1 MLAGPGVPL
10 AQPGMRAAVVALAT
24 VVALCCG
31 GPASA
36 ESAKRYRPAGGEE
49 ILLVLP
55 DAVTPSASQSPRITD
70 AASAAHH
77 ATELLRIARTTGD
90 ARFLGRA
97 GAVIRPWQ
105 NRAPVPVAI
114 DLIAAELAQQRHEF
128 DAARLSLD
136 RIIAAQPRQLE
147 ARLMRANIGLLTGAF
162 DSARRDCLAVLQA
175 GAAYPGTVCLAPTM
189 TGPGSLDRARRL
201 LAALDVRGENSIA
214 IARWRL
220 MTEAD
225 LALRTG
231 DFRGG
236 TASLERAH
244 ALDRTH
250 EEARTRLA
258 EALLAHGQARL
269 ALALAEAPNPSLARL
284 VVGLRAALA
293 TGHPRAADLR
303 RQVDAS
309 LEQSRRRGAMRHER
323 EEALLALHADHD
335 APRALQLARRNFA
348 RQKDTADLRLLV
360 EAARAAG
367 DREALRT
374 ARDWIETSGFEDRV
388 VAAQLTGATT

>member
-1 MLAGPGVPL
+1 MSL

-24 VVALCCG
+24 AVALFYG

-36 ESAKRYRPAGGEE
+36 ELAKRYRPAGGEK

-55 DAVTPSASQSPRITD
+55 DAVTPSAVQSPRITD
-70 AASAAHH
+70 AASAARH
-77 ATELLRIARTTGD
+77 AAELLRIARATGD

-105 NRAPVPVAI
+105 DRAPAPVAI

-128 DAARLSLD
+128 DAARSSLD
-136 RIIAAQPRQLE
+136 RVLAAQPRQLE

-175 GAAYPGTVCLAPTM
+175 GAAYPGTVCLASAM

-225 LALRTG
+225 LALRADDT
-231 DFRGG
+231 RGG
-236 TASLERAH
+236 IASLERAY
-244 ALDRTH
+244 ALDPTH

-258 EALLAHGQARL
+258 EALMAQGEAGR

-284 VVGLRAALA
+284 VVGLQAALS
-293 TGHPRAADLR
+293 TGHPHAASWR

-309 LEQSRRRGAMRHER
+309 FEQSRRRGGMRHER

-335 APRALQLARRNFA
+335 APWALQLARRNFA

-367 DREALRT
+367 DREALKA
-374 ARDWIETSGFEDRV
+374 ARDWIEASGFEDRV
-388 VAAQLTGATT
+388 VAAQLARAQT

>member
-1 MLAGPGVPL
+1 MRAGPGVSL

-24 VVALCCG
+24 AVALFCG

-55 DAVTPSASQSPRITD
+55 DAVAPAPALSPRITD
-70 AASAAHH
+70 AATAARH
-77 ATELLRIARTTGD
+77 ATELMRIARTTGD

-105 NRAPVPVAI
+105 DRVPVPVAI

-128 DAARLSLD
+128 DAARSSLD
-136 RIIAAQPRQLE
+136 RVLAGQPRQLE

-162 DSARRDCLAVLQA
+162 DSARRDCLAVLQT
-175 GAAYPGTVCLAPTM
+175 GAAYPGTVCLASSM

-201 LAALDVRGENSIA
+201 LAALDTRGENPIA
-214 IARWRL
+214 VARWRL

-225 LALRTG
+225 LALRAG
-231 DFRGG
+231 DVRGG
-236 TASLERAH
+236 IASLERAY

-258 EALLAHGQARL
+258 EALLAQGETGR
-269 ALALAEAPNPSLARL
+269 ALALADAPNPSLARL
-284 VVGLRAALA
+284 VVGLQAAQA
-293 TGHPRAADLR
+293 TGHPRAADWR
-303 RQVDAS
+303 RRVDAA
-309 LEQSRRRGAMRHER
+309 LEQGRRRGAMRHER
-323 EEALLALHADHD
+323 EEALLALHADRD
-335 APRALQLARRNFA
+335 AARALALARRNFA

-367 DREALRT
+367 DREALGE
-374 ARDWIETSGFEDRV
+374 ARDWLAASGFEDRV
-388 VAAQLTGATT
+388 VSARLAGAES